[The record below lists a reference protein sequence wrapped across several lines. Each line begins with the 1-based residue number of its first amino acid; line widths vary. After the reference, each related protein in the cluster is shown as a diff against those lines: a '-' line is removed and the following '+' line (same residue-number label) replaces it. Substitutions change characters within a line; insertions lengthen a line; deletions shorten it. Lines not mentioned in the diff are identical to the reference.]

1 MVRTFSAL
9 DYARPRVAQAK
20 RGRRVSVVI
29 PARDEAGTVGH
40 VVGVAAALTDVV
52 DEVLVVD
59 DASSDDT
66 AAAARAAGA
75 RVIRSDGLG
84 KGGAMRTG
92 LTAAAGDVVVFADAD
107 VTSFD
112 SGFVLGLVG
121 PLLAHDELV
130 LVKGCYQRPGEGGRV
145 NELVARPLLAL
156 LFPALTGVLQPLGGE
171 YAGRRAAFEAVDFED
186 GYGVDIGLLLDLAGR
201 HGVGAL
207 AQSDLGVRVH
217 RNRPLSSLA
226 DASRQVMEVV
236 LDRAGL
242 LDQADVDQAAARRL
256 A

>member
-1 MVRTFSAL
+1 
-9 DYARPRVAQAK
+9 
-20 RGRRVSVVI
+20 
-29 PARDEAGTVGH
+29 
-40 VVGVAAALTDVV
+40 
-52 DEVLVVD
+52 
-59 DASSDDT
+59 
-66 AAAARAAGA
+66 
-75 RVIRSDGLG
+75 
-84 KGGAMRTG
+84 
-92 LTAAAGDVVVFADAD
+92 
-107 VTSFD
+107 
-112 SGFVLGLVG
+112 
-121 PLLAHDELV
+121 
-130 LVKGCYQRPGEGGRV
+130 
-145 NELVARPLLAL
+145 
-156 LFPALTGVLQPLGGE
+156 LGGE